1 MSKKLI
7 GKLFYIG
14 VISNETMYIAD
25 YSKEMYMEMF
35 LDQKTIKFCEYK
47 VKLVNIKKNSPNEDE
62 LCYYLEVIEILS
74 IESGRSYDNKVGDK
88 IYAYANYK
96 YCDKKKKVLPFNP
109 RVEINDGGTLNCWG
123 CYGALLVQF
132 DEYEKTAIP
141 KLVTVQNRKIL
152 VEIFTYTNNQKKT
165 FSQINSMELDESD
178 EETNLSDYNSEPE
191 SEPDSNYDYSNKIF
205 HLHRKCKTFG
215 FINTFGKFIELTN
228 SDNYIAYFLS
238 NYLK

>member
-1 MSKKLI
+1 MSKKLL
-7 GKLFYIG
+7 GKIYYFG
-14 VISNETMYIAD
+14 VISNETMYID
-25 YSKEMYMEMF
+25 GYSKEMYMEMF

-47 VKLVNIKKNSPNEDE
+47 VKLTNIKKNCPDKKE
-62 LCYYLEVIEILS
+62 LSYDLEIIEILS
-74 IESGRSYDNKVGDK
+74 IDPDHSYDNKVGDT
-88 IYAYANYK
+88 IYASANYK
-96 YCDKKKKVLPFNP
+96 YCDTKNKILPFNP

-123 CYGALLVQF
+123 CYGALLVPF
-132 DEYEKTAIP
+132 DEYLQYKTP

-152 VEIFTYTNNQKKT
+152 VEIFTYTNSHKKT
-165 FSQINSMELDESD
+165 FSQINSMDLDDPD

-191 SEPDSNYDYSNKIF
+191 SEPGSNYDYSNKIF

-215 FINTFGKFIELTN
+215 FVNTYGKFIELTD